1 MDFAMVVT
9 TPDSKFV
16 GVALRGSMAES
27 LARVKRLGFQ
37 GVELSYRDP
46 ATVDVAAL
54 RGLLDTHGLP
64 VVALATGR
72 AYGEDRL
79 SFTDR
84 DAAVRRRTN
93 ARVADYLEL
102 ARTLDN
108 PLLIFGLIRGFIP
121 QGVKP
126 GTARGWARDA
136 VRRAADRAARHGTR
150 IVIEPI
156 NRFECNFLHTVE
168 ETLEF
173 LDEVGRPNVGILAD
187 SFHMNIE
194 DVSITRSFRRA
205 GRRLF
210 HVHVSDSNRWAPGTG
225 HLDFGEILRTLQAM
239 RYKGYVSVECMPKPD
254 PDSCPRIAIATL
266 RKADAAAPRPR

>member
-1 MDFAMVVT
+1 MNFAMVVT

-46 ATVDVAAL
+46 TTVDVAAL
-54 RGLLDTHGLP
+54 RGLLDAHGLP

-84 DAAVRRRTN
+84 DAAVRRRTD

-121 QGVKP
+121 QGVTP
-126 GTARGWARDA
+126 RTARGWARDA

-150 IVIEPI
+150 IVVEPI
-156 NRFECNFLHTVE
+156 NRFECNFLQTVE
-168 ETLEF
+168 ETREF
-173 LDEVGRPNVGILAD
+173 LDEVGRPNVGVLAD
-187 SFHMNIE
+187 TFHMNIE
-194 DVSITRSFRRA
+194 DVSITASLRRA

-239 RYKGYVSVECMPKPD
+239 RYTGYVSVECMPKPD

-266 RKADAAAPRPR
+266 RKADAAARRPH

>member
-1 MDFAMVVT
+1 MNFAMVVT

-46 ATVDVAAL
+46 TIVDVAAL

-84 DAAVRRRTN
+84 DAAVRRRTD

-126 GTARGWARDA
+126 RTARGWARDA

-150 IVIEPI
+150 IVVEPI

-194 DVSITRSFRRA
+194 DVSITGSLRRA

-210 HVHVSDSNRWAPGTG
+210 HVHVSDSNRWAPGAG

>member
-1 MDFAMVVT
+1 
-9 TPDSKFV
+9 
-16 GVALRGSMAES
+16 
-27 LARVKRLGFQ
+27 
-37 GVELSYRDP
+37 
-46 ATVDVAAL
+46 
-54 RGLLDTHGLP
+54 
-64 VVALATGR
+64 
-72 AYGEDRL
+72 
-79 SFTDR
+79 
-84 DAAVRRRTN
+84 
-93 ARVADYLEL
+93 VADYLEL

-121 QGVKP
+121 PGVKP
-126 GTARGWARDA
+126 RTARGWARDA

-150 IVIEPI
+150 IVVEPI

-194 DVSITRSFRRA
+194 DVSITGSLRRA

-210 HVHVSDSNRWAPGTG
+210 HVHVSDSNRWAPGAG
-225 HLDFGEILRTLQAM
+225 HLDFGEILRTLEAM

-266 RKADAAAPRPR
+266 RKADPARRAR

>member
-1 MDFAMVVT
+1 MNFAMVVT

-27 LARVKRLGFQ
+27 LARVKRLGFR
-37 GVELSYRDP
+37 GVELSYREP
-46 ATVDVAAL
+46 TTVDVAAL

-72 AYGEDRL
+72 AYGEDHL

-84 DAAVRRRTN
+84 DAAVRRRTD

-126 GTARGWARDA
+126 RTARGWARDA

-150 IVIEPI
+150 IVVEPI
-156 NRFECNFLHTVE
+156 NRFECNFLQTVE

-194 DVSITRSFRRA
+194 DVSITGSLRRS

-266 RKADAAAPRPR
+266 RKADAAARRPR